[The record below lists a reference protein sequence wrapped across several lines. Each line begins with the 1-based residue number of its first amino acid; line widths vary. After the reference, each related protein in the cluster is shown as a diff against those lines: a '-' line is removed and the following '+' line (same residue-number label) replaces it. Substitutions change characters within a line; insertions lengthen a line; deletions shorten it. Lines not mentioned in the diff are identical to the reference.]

1 MKQPKLYIKNEKG
14 RYEEYQ
20 IPDMDMSDTL
30 FRRINGKYV
39 PVSVYRTDD
48 LPEGVWVVT
57 RGRSSREIISGKYL
71 KEMMML
77 EKVSDL
83 KEMPSLAELG
93 GWQKC
98 AKYVLAEI
106 GNFESMTMNE
116 IVNAIVGKVFEYS
129 KRANKEEHK

>member
-1 MKQPKLYIKNEKG
+1 MKQPKLYTKNEKG

-20 IPDMDMSDTL
+20 IPDIDVSETL

-39 PVSVYRTDD
+39 PVSTTYSND

-57 RGRSSREIISGKYL
+57 RGRSCREIIWGQYL
-71 KEMMML
+71 KELMKL
-77 EKVSDL
+77 EKASEL

-98 AKYVLAEI
+98 AQYVLDEI
-106 GNFESMTMNE
+106 RDFSTMTKRD
-116 IVNAIVGKVFEYS
+116 IVYSIVGKVFEYS
-129 KRANKEEHK
+129 KREDL